1 MEWIRV
7 SHSPCKKGEEE
18 KKERKKGTATEW
30 GLGRLGTGLKTTMQ
44 WTEIRKISCLL
55 SSCTN
60 SHFPANY
67 VPFCGVGAISSIIAV
82 VLLYPWQSKGIHE
95 AKLTQCMCLGYTP
108 WDQPPDKFQEWVS
121 MPEFI
126 LFCLQTSQLSDLAKK
141 KKKKAL
147 HVILFRIPHKNHIS
161 GLQTAAC

>member
-1 MEWIRV
+1 
-7 SHSPCKKGEEE
+7 
-18 KKERKKGTATEW
+18 
-30 GLGRLGTGLKTTMQ
+30 
-44 WTEIRKISCLL
+44 
-55 SSCTN
+55 
-60 SHFPANY
+60 
-67 VPFCGVGAISSIIAV
+67 
-82 VLLYPWQSKGIHE
+82 
-95 AKLTQCMCLGYTP
+95 
-108 WDQPPDKFQEWVS
+108 